1 MKMTKLPWQQLMP
14 ETETFEQYLRKSPEP
29 ITSLVDL
36 QPRYTN
42 ALSLFLHANSPFDIL
57 LTHCDESYT
66 SFQLVESLVKE
77 LSKEISLPPVTFKG
91 DYVSQGNVYRFD
103 KTIDGLF
110 NATENL
116 VFDTWIEMNSLFG
129 TVYQHNGIV
138 HLQPGR
144 IHQVNGGILML
155 SANAILSQ
163 PLMWFRLLKIIETG
177 QYEWLSND
185 DNRSLPVCIHPMP
198 MKIKLIIVGDRDNLA
213 ELEEMVPDLHQ
224 ISIYGEIEHSLT
236 LIDETTFV
244 QWQSYLVDIA
254 YKFSGMTIAD
264 DAWPVLIRHA
274 ARYNEDKLN
283 LPLSPLFWQGYFKEV
298 SLFSDDNICNQI
310 ALDTRAEAKL
320 YRESYLL
327 ERIYDE
333 FELDQILID
342 TENHVVGQ
350 INGLAVLSYPGH
362 PRAIGEPSRI
372 TCIVHLGDGEVND
385 IERKV
390 ELAGNIHAKGLLIM
404 QAFLLSELNLNQQFP
419 LSASIVFEQSYS
431 EVDGDSASLAEL
443 CALIS
448 AISEVPIN
456 QQLAITGS
464 VDQFGNVQPIGGV
477 NEKIEGFFTVCERRG
492 LTGSQGVIIPASN
505 QRHLSLND
513 EVINAVKEG
522 QFHIWTVEHASEAIE
537 LLTSVKYREES
548 SEIDLITLMQKR
560 ILQSI
565 DTVDETPWY
574 KRLLRLS

>member
-1 MKMTKLPWQQLMP
+1 MTKLSWQQLMP
-14 ETETFEQYLRKSPEP
+14 STDAFSQYFEKSPEP
-29 ITSLVDL
+29 IASLASL
-36 QPRYTN
+36 QPRYVN
-42 ALSLFLHANSPFDIL
+42 ALSLFLHDKSPCNIL
-57 LTHCDESYT
+57 LTSSDESYL
-66 SFQLVESLVKE
+66 SFQSIETLIKE
-77 LSKEISLPPVTFKG
+77 LEVDMSLTSSRFIGEYTFDGK
-91 DYVSQGNVYRFD
+91 QYRFD
-103 KTIDGLF
+103 DSIDGAF
-110 NATENL
+110 SASKQL
-116 VFDTWIEMNSLFG
+116 VFDTWIEMHSLFG
-129 TVYQHNGIV
+129 SVHHHNDTIQI
-138 HLQPGR
+138 QPGR

-155 SANAILSQ
+155 SANALLSQ

-177 QYEWLSND
+177 QYEWLSTD
-185 DNRSLPVCIHPMP
+185 DARPIPVSISPMP

-213 ELEEMVPDLHQ
+213 AFEEMVPDIHQ
-224 ISIYGEIEHSLT
+224 ISLYGEIEQSLS
-236 LIDETTFV
+236 LIDEETFV

-254 YKFSGMTIAD
+254 QNAAGLAVDK

-274 ARYNEDKLN
+274 ARHTEDQLY
-283 LPLSPLFWQGYFKEV
+283 LPLSPLFWHGYFKEV
-298 SLFSDDNICNQI
+298 ALFAEDNVCNQA
-310 ALDTRAEAKL
+310 ALANSAEAKL

-327 ERIYDE
+327 ERVQEE

-342 TENHVVGQ
+342 TENQVTGQ

-404 QAFLLSELNLNQQFP
+404 QAFLLSELSLSQQFP

-492 LTGSQGVIIPASN
+492 LTGSQGVIIPAAN

-513 EVINAVKEG
+513 EVINAVKAG
-522 QFHIWTVEHASEAIE
+522 QFHIWLVEHASEAIE
-537 LLTSVKYREES
+537 LLTSVKYKDETA
-548 SEIDLITLMQKR
+548 EIDLLTLMQKR

-565 DTVDETPWY
+565 DTVDERPWY
-574 KRLLRLS
+574 KRLLGLN